1 LNELSSLFVVF
12 RSIHYNSSSS
22 FFSLFYRRQIFLRV
36 DGLRNESSCICF
48 DKHQFQNINLF
59 IGDPCM
65 VKLLQVLT
73 HLVKNIL
80 DRDIDFFH
88 YAFVDVSYYL
98 LNNFELLE

>member
-1 LNELSSLFVVF
+1 
-12 RSIHYNSSSS
+12 
-22 FFSLFYRRQIFLRV
+22 
-36 DGLRNESSCICF
+36 
-48 DKHQFQNINLF
+48 
-59 IGDPCM
+59 M